1 MRAGAAND
9 RRIFFGST
17 MGKPHSTVMEGRTCV
32 ITGATSGIGRSVA
45 IALAGQGASLIL
57 VGRNAKRGNAL
68 ASRLGRGRKAGLAEF
83 HRCDL
88 TLRGEVENLAQLIRK
103 RFATIDVLVN
113 NAGAR
118 FDSYATN
125 PDGVERTFAGNHLG
139 HFLLTSLLLEPLLQ
153 SRESRVIVVGSGA
166 HSVTPPPGWIL
177 SEENY
182 DRKLAYGS
190 SKLANI
196 VFSYELSRR
205 LDGTTVTVNAVDP
218 GGVATRL
225 GLNNGF
231 AAWLKH
237 IAYYLSKRQLLSA
250 GRAAASLVEL
260 CVAPEFKGKTGGY
273 YSAGRLIRSSALSY
287 DTELGHELWAL
298 SVQRAGLD
306 SARLGALWKYFAP

>member
-1 MRAGAAND
+1 MREA
-9 RRIFFGST
+9 R
-17 MGKPHSTVMEGRTCV
+17 STVMEGRTCV

-45 IALAGQGASLIL
+45 IALAGHGASVIL
-57 VGRNAKRGNAL
+57 VGRNARRGNAL
-68 ASRLGRGRKAGLAEF
+68 ASRLRRGRKAGLVEF
-83 HRCDL
+83 HGCDL
-88 TLRGEVENLAQLIRK
+88 TLRGDVENLAQSIRK

-139 HFLLTSLLLEPLLQ
+139 HFLLTGLLLEPLLR
-153 SRESRVIVVGSGA
+153 SRESRVILVGSGA
-166 HSVTPPPGWIL
+166 HSVTPPPGWML
-177 SEENY
+177 SGENY

-196 VFSYELSRR
+196 MFAYELSRR
-205 LDGTTVTVNAVDP
+205 LEGTTVTVNAMDP

-225 GLNNGF
+225 GLNNGL

-237 IAYYLSKRQLLSA
+237 IGYYLSKRQLLSP

-260 CVAPEFKGKTGGY
+260 CVAPEFAGRTGGY
-273 YSAGRLIRSSALSY
+273 YAAGRLIRSSALSY
-287 DTELGHELWAL
+287 DRSLAHDLWAI
-298 SVQRAGLD
+298 SVRRSGLD
-306 SARLGALWKYFAP
+306 SVRLGALWKYYAP